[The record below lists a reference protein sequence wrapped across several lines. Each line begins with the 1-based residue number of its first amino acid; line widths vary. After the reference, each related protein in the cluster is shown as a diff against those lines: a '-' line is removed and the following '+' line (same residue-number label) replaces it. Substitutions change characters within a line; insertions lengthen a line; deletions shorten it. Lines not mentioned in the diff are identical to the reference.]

1 MVSDSKG
8 DDMSKRS
15 SVPKILMYGVIAI
28 MSGIM
33 ASLQNVPTEMHEI
46 SVFTFGVAC
55 GGLLIAII
63 LKW

>member
-1 MVSDSKG
+1 MN
-8 DDMSKRS
+8 KRS

-28 MSGIM
+28 MSAIM